1 MKTIKDIIN
10 EGRVKQTKFNN
21 LTKLYMLTIMIPYEM
36 WKEYKVYDDFFGEL
50 PSNEKKSFEQI
61 DKMLTEFDNTNKR
74 TTFKALNFYFY
85 HLNKLADYMLKQDL
99 GKQDK
104 RIWEEIKSNVD
115 AENYNKSLK

>member
-1 MKTIKDIIN
+1 MKTIQDIIN
-10 EGRVKQTKFNN
+10 EGRAKQTKFNN

-50 PSNEKKSFEQI
+50 PSNEKNSFEQI

-85 HLNKLADYMLKQDL
+85 NLNKLADYMLKQDL
-99 GKQDK
+99 PKYEK
-104 RIWEEIKSNVD
+104 KIWEEIKDNVT
-115 AENYNKSLK
+115 